1 MSDQGEVPLVYDA
14 TEHGCATSAGAVLAT
29 PDDEDL
35 LPTDPEQLDK
45 VSPLRS
51 DPQHLALPLT
61 PHPATLNPK
70 P

>member
-14 TEHGCATSAGAVLAT
+14 TEHVCATSAGAVLAT

-51 DPQHLALPLT
+51 ESSAPGPT
-61 PHPATLNPK
+61 PHPSPCNPK